1 MAAEMDTF
9 LAFEATMTYGCT
21 LMRARRMNE
30 EEKKHIKPE
39 FHELMMV
46 ATGEEYIDLHHIKPQ
61 DYPKRDPD
69 GSFRGCSNMAWT
81 ISQEEWDHFLELEH
95 TREAEKKKAERE
107 KRLSYLKKELARM
120 EEQGKLYT
128 KEEALQKARWY
139 NNAFNEGGYGF
150 VPHYYTQDEY
160 DRTVAEIKQLE
171 EQ

>member
-1 MAAEMDTF
+1 
-9 LAFEATMTYGCT
+9 
-21 LMRARRMNE
+21 
-30 EEKKHIKPE
+30 
-39 FHELMMV
+39 
-46 ATGEEYIDLHHIKPQ
+46 
-61 DYPKRDPD
+61 
-69 GSFRGCSNMAWT
+69 MAWT
-81 ISQEEWDHFLELEH
+81 ISQEEWAHFLELEH
-95 TREAEKKKAERE
+95 TREAKKKKAERE

-139 NNAFNEGGYGF
+139 NNAYNEGGYGF